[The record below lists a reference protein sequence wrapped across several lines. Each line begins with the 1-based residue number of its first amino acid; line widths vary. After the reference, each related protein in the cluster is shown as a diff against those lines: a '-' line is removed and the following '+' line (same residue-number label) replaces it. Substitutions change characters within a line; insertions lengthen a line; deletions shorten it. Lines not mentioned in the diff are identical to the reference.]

1 MPRQTHLALLLAP
14 FLALTACKKD
24 DSVKESLD
32 LLAKH
37 SKEITTKVTGASDK
51 KAGVADA
58 QKYLDANKD
67 DIVKR
72 MKEMSE
78 LRGFQLSEDM
88 QSKMAEG
95 IVDATFMCM
104 KLQTDIMAA
113 TMEDDEL
120 DKAVDKLCADW
131 DAAVKI

>member
-1 MPRQTHLALLLAP
+1 MSRIVRLA
-14 FLALTACKKD
+14 ALSISLVAFAGCKKD
-24 DSVKESLD
+24 DAVKESLD

-37 SKEITTKVTGASDK
+37 GKEITTKVTGASDK

-88 QSKMAEG
+88 TSKMAEG
-95 IVDATFMCM
+95 IIEATFMCT
-104 KLQTDIMAA
+104 KLQTEIMAE
-113 TMEDDEL
+113 TMEDKDL
-120 DKAVDKLCADW
+120 DTAVDKLCADW

>member
-1 MPRQTHLALLLAP
+1 MPRHVRLA
-14 FLALTACKKD
+14 ALSISLIAFAGCKKD

-37 SKEITTKVTGASDK
+37 GKEITTKVTGASDK

-58 QKYLDANKD
+58 QKYLDSNKD
-67 DIVKR
+67 DIIKR

-88 QSKMAEG
+88 QGKMAEG
-95 IVDATFMCM
+95 IIDATFMCT
-104 KLQTDIMAA
+104 KLQTEIMAE
-113 TMEDDEL
+113 TMEDEEL
-120 DKAVDKLCADW
+120 DKSVDKLCADW
-131 DAAVKI
+131 DNAVKI